1 MVRVRS
7 LRKFWWC
14 VVAAPLLAA
23 CGGSAVTPGPASAGA
38 PGAGGETAAGG
49 AAAAGGAGSCIY
61 QGKSYAAGARFP
73 ASDGCN
79 SCSCEAN
86 GSVGCTEIG
95 CQNECGTLQSQYA
108 AALERAKKCNPK
120 SHSLRCQ
127 ATAAATLPC
136 GCSTPVDASN
146 TEAISELSAL
156 SEQANGACGEALCA
170 PCVPPRP
177 GTCSEAGRCEDAPYS
192 EEPAKAACK
201 VGDVVYPN
209 GFTGVP
215 DLDGCNTCTCS
226 DGQLSACTKVGCP
239 NTCPTDTARGTQC
252 AQCGPTDACVTVETA
267 CLPTCT
273 DTCSNGGVCSN
284 GLCRYLCG

>member
-38 PGAGGETAAGG
+38 PGAGGETCRWWSGSRRRRR
-49 AAAAGGAGSCIY
+49 GSCIY

-79 SCSCEAN
+79 SCSCEAD
-86 GSVGCTEIG
+86 GSVACTLIG
-95 CQNECGTLQSQYA
+95 CQNECGALQSQYA

-120 SHSLRCQ
+120 SHSIHCQ

-136 GCSTPVDASN
+136 GCSTPVDAVN

-156 SEQANGACGEALCA
+156 SEQANSACGEALCA

-177 GTCSEAGRCEDAPYS
+177 GTCSDAGRCEDAPFS

-226 DGQLSACTKVGCP
+226 DGALSACTKVGCRQHMP
-239 NTCPTDTARGTQC
+239 DGHGARNAVRSVRSGR
-252 AQCGPTDACVTVETA
+252 CV
-267 CLPTCT
+267 
-273 DTCSNGGVCSN
+273 
-284 GLCRYLCG
+284 